1 MGSPAIVLV
10 SKFLPSSAKKF
21 SSYINYIDRED
32 AKRNYTFSTYSLY
45 NDYMGNPQKTTSLFN
60 NKTDCMSEPEKK
72 NSKELFR
79 KAQENDSIM
88 WQDVFSFDNK
98 WLENQGLFNT
108 RTKELDEKKLKNAVR
123 ESINYCLDKQG
134 INESATW
141 NGAIHYNTDNIHV
154 HVAIC
159 EPNPTTKRGKKT
171 QKTLDTMKSKLVNEL
186 LDNNEYYKEINKSIR
201 ENLVQP
207 SKEFSIES
215 DKYMKE
221 LMIKAIENLPTDK
234 KQWKYGYNTM
244 KDTNKYLDMMTDH
257 YIKTYKKDEFD
268 DLVSKLDEHEKALKE
283 IYGVGSREKYKD
295 YKQNKLDDLYKR
307 MGNSMIPEIK
317 EFIKKENVLSN
328 NSINK
333 INFEKIFNEE
343 PIQQNKYIN
352 DAKNNM
358 ENKSDLDS
366 IVKNKFKKRT
376 HNRKVILSK
385 KDMNKIKKAL
395 GNEFDNIKNVNYYE
409 KLQHK
414 IDNNFKL

>member
-72 NSKELFR
+72 ISKELFR
-79 KAQENDSIM
+79 KAQENESIM

-186 LDNNEYYKEINKSIR
+186 LNTNEYYKEINKSIR

-207 SKEFSIES
+207 NKEFSIES

-221 LMIKAIENLPTDK
+221 LMIKAIENLPPDK

-268 DLVSKLDEHEKALKE
+268 DLVSKLDEHEKVLKE

-317 EFIKKENVLSN
+317 EFIKKENDLSN

-333 INFEKIFNEE
+333 INLEKMFNEE
-343 PIQQNKYIN
+343 RIQQNKYID

-358 ENKSDLDS
+358 KNKSDLDS

-376 HNRKVILSK
+376 HHRKVILSK

-395 GNEFDNIKNVNYYE
+395 GNEFDNIKNMNYYE

-414 IDNNFKL
+414 IDNNIKL

>member
-72 NSKELFR
+72 ISKELFR
-79 KAQENDSIM
+79 KAQENESIM

-154 HVAIC
+154 HIAIC

-186 LDNNEYYKEINKSIR
+186 LDTNEYYKEINKSIR

-207 SKEFSIES
+207 NKEFSIES

-268 DLVSKLDEHEKALKE
+268 DLVSKLDEHEKVLKE

-333 INFEKIFNEE
+333 INFEKMFNEE